1 MRRWSWDLG
10 ERRSAFCSQ
19 RLGGLLQCVTTL
31 KGKFSASQGYSVARG
46 LCTCEEGKQSFL
58 ENNDISPFR
67 SSRPLTHSVVTDLWS
82 HSQRS
87 FFIRVSFFRHPV
99 SYTLLFFSCLFCFVP
114 FFPSF
119 FFECVYCTS
128 TICEGV
134 RERQDEDTMTD
145 SESNQ
150 NYYSLRSFTSS
161 LGDSDDIQKTGGVY
175 FYPCWWVSLWL
186 TSYALF
192 FTRTSWPFLDFVLQE
207 AFHKQAEVWSGESGR
222 IRENIVFSS
231 PA

>member
-1 MRRWSWDLG
+1 MTSALLG
-10 ERRSAFCSQ
+10 
-19 RLGGLLQCVTTL
+19 LPGLSPILLWQIYDPILSVPFSFVFH
-31 KGKFSASQGYSVARG
+31 FSAIQCPTPS
-46 LCTCEEGKQSFL
+46 
-58 ENNDISPFR
+58 
-67 SSRPLTHSVVTDLWS
+67 
-82 HSQRS
+82 S
-87 FFIRVSFFRHPV
+87 FFLAFSVLSLSSH
-99 SYTLLFFSCLFCFVP
+99 LFS
-114 FFPSF
+114 
-119 FFECVYCTS
+119 FECVYCTS

>member
-1 MRRWSWDLG
+1 MIPF
-10 ERRSAFCSQ
+10 SAFLFHSCFIFPPSSV
-19 RLGGLLQCVTTL
+19 LHPPFFLA
-31 KGKFSASQGYSVARG
+31 FSVLS
-46 LCTCEEGKQSFL
+46 L
-58 ENNDISPFR
+58 
-67 SSRPLTHSVVTDLWS
+67 SSH
-82 HSQRS
+82 
-87 FFIRVSFFRHPV
+87 
-99 SYTLLFFSCLFCFVP
+99 LLFS
-114 FFPSF
+114 
-119 FFECVYCTS
+119 FECVYCTS

-134 RERQDEDTMTD
+134 RERQDKDTMTD